1 MLWYFLEWAI
11 LYRFFITIIYTG
23 TLEILCIY
31 QRVKLRVKISTQQY
45 FKEHFSSYNNVP
57 QWKIVGLDSGSF

>member
-1 MLWYFLEWAI
+1 MVFSAMGNTVPLFHHY
-11 LYRFFITIIYTG
+11 YIYS
-23 TLEILCIY
+23 TLGILCIY
-31 QRVKLRVKISTQQY
+31 QRLKLRVKISSQQY